1 MIPVQT
7 SEEIIDKD
15 FFSAINRKEQSKN
28 EKPTSKKTKSKVSS
42 ENMMLLDFDG
52 PTYQSGEEDYDQ
64 DEIDEDFQHHEIY
77 VEKVQV

>member
-1 MIPVQT
+1 M
-7 SEEIIDKD
+7 
-15 FFSAINRKEQSKN
+15 
-28 EKPTSKKTKSKVSS
+28 SS